1 MAALRLTIT
10 TQEQHP
16 PKTPPP
22 PKKNRIIRAGHFFG
36 PGSNKEKKRIKEGHN
51 IKRAATL
58 LLVIA
63 DYKQEIHF

>member
-22 PKKNRIIRAGHFFG
+22 KKNALFEPGIFLVLARIREKNALKRVIIL
-36 PGSNKEKKRIKEGHN
+36 KEPPHY
-51 IKRAATL
+51 
-58 LLVIA
+58 IA
-63 DYKQEIHF
+63 P